1 MKTSIFDRLKMAG
14 QVVAG
19 TLRPD
24 EMVAIKGY
32 WDIEHHVAQP
42 GGGWKVNRYTR
53 ENVVTAAGMNRIAN
67 RAVNMTV
74 NSWFNYLVIGTQTSA
89 PADTDTQANVGEV
102 TNGRKIAAVNIQ
114 SREWISLTSTWAGNA
129 DGLTGIALDSA
140 AISDYVNSS
149 ASTGLI
155 ANRVNGMAVTLAA
168 SDFLNLTVRIRV
180 GSHNQAHTT

>member
-1 MKTSIFDRLKMAG
+1 MKKSIFDRLKMAG

-32 WDIEHHVAQP
+32 WDVKVIRADGSIEERTV
-42 GGGWKVNRYTR
+42 

-74 NSWFNYLVIGTQTSA
+74 NSWFNYLVIGTATSA
-89 PADTDTQANVGEV
+89 PADTDTQAQIGEV
-102 TNGRKIAAVNIQ
+102 TNGRKVAAVNIQ

-140 AISDYVNSS
+140 GISDYVNSS
-149 ASTGLI
+149 ASTGLL

-180 GSHNQAHTT
+180 GSHNQAHST